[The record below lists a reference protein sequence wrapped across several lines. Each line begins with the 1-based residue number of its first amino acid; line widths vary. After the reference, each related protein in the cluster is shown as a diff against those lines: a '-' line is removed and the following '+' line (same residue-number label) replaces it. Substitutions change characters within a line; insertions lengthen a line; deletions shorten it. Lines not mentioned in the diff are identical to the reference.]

1 MSPAALAAAVVLAW
15 LALALIVTLLWGSI
29 VRTMGNER
37 RAVDRPA
44 PIDPGRI
51 DAGHRAAT
59 RTALVLGA
67 GVCVMLALERMA

>member
-15 LALALIVTLLWGSI
+15 MALALVVTLLWGSI

-44 PIDPGRI
+44 PIDTTRI
-51 DAGHRAAT
+51 DAGHRAAA

-67 GVCVMLALERMA
+67 GVCVMLAMEHLA